1 MMVFA
6 TYRTDA
12 WLSYASRDLL
22 GLYSTQEQAIQ
33 RIEKEMKLT
42 DEDRW
47 NLINLGQT
55 QGRISNPDKYIPDSD
70 EEFLIELT
78 EIDVDL

>member
-1 MMVFA
+1 MMVYA
-6 TYRTDA
+6 AYRTDA

-22 GLYSTQEQAIQ
+22 GLYTTPERAIE
-33 RIEKEMKLT
+33 RIEKETELT
-42 DEDRW
+42 KEDKW

-55 QGRISNPDKYIPDSD
+55 QCRKD
-70 EEFLIELT
+70 EDENFVIELT

>member
-6 TYRTDA
+6 AYRTDA

-22 GLYSTQEQAIQ
+22 GLYTTQELAIK
-33 RIEKEMKLT
+33 RIEKET
-42 DEDRW
+42 EPTETDRW

-55 QGRISNPDKYIPDSD
+55 QCRTVADDYVPDVD
-70 EEFLIELT
+70 ENFIIELT

>member
-6 TYRTDA
+6 AYRTDA

-22 GLYSTQEQAIQ
+22 GLYTTQERAIQ
-33 RIEKEMKLT
+33 RIEKETELSET
-42 DEDRW
+42 DRW

-55 QGRISNPDKYIPDSD
+55 QCRQD
-70 EEFLIELT
+70 EDENFVIELT

>member
-6 TYRTDA
+6 AYRTDA

-22 GLYSTQEQAIQ
+22 GLYTTQGLAIQ
-33 RIEKEMKLT
+33 RIEKETELSENDK
-42 DEDRW
+42 W

-55 QGRISNPDKYIPDSD
+55 QCRQD
-70 EEFLIELT
+70 EDENFVIEPT

>member
-6 TYRTDA
+6 AYRTDA

-22 GLYSTQEQAIQ
+22 GLYTTQERAIQ
-33 RIEKEMKLT
+33 IIEKGTELS
-42 DEDRW
+42 EDDKW

-55 QGRISNPDKYIPDSD
+55 QCRPDED
-70 EEFLIELT
+70 ENFVIELT

>member
-6 TYRTDA
+6 AYKTDA

-22 GLYSTQEQAIQ
+22 GLYTSQERAIQ
-33 RIEKEMKLT
+33 RIEKETELSET
-42 DEDRW
+42 ERW
-47 NLINLGQT
+47 NLVNIGQT
-55 QGRISNPDKYIPDSD
+55 QCRMEVPDVD
-70 EEFLIELT
+70 ENYMIELT

>member
-22 GLYSTQEQAIQ
+22 GLYRTQERAIQ
-33 RIEKEMKLT
+33 RIEKETELSEGDK
-42 DEDRW
+42 W

-55 QGRISNPDKYIPDSD
+55 QCRSD
-70 EEFLIELT
+70 EDDNFVIELT

>member
-6 TYRTDA
+6 AYRTDA

-22 GLYSTQEQAIQ
+22 GLYTTQERAIQ
-33 RIEKEMKLT
+33 RIEKETELS
-42 DEDRW
+42 EDDKW

-55 QGRISNPDKYIPDSD
+55 RH
-70 EEFLIELT
+70 
-78 EIDVDL
+78 

>member
-6 TYRTDA
+6 AYRTDA

-22 GLYSTQEQAIQ
+22 GLYTTQELAIQ
-33 RIEKEMKLT
+33 RIEKETELSEGDK
-42 DEDRW
+42 W

-55 QGRISNPDKYIPDSD
+55 QCRQD
-70 EEFLIELT
+70 EDENFVIELT

>member
-22 GLYSTQEQAIQ
+22 GLYTTQERAIE
-33 RIEKEMKLT
+33 RIEKE
-42 DEDRW
+42 
-47 NLINLGQT
+47 
-55 QGRISNPDKYIPDSD
+55 
-70 EEFLIELT
+70 T
-78 EIDVDL
+78 EPQMTTVGILSI

>member
-22 GLYSTQEQAIQ
+22 GLYTTQERAIE
-33 RIEKEMKLT
+33 RIEKETELT
-42 DEDRW
+42 DDDRW
-47 NLINLGQT
+47 NLINLDQT
-55 QGRISNPDKYIPDSD
+55 QCRPDEDD
-70 EEFLIELT
+70 NFVIELT

>member
-6 TYRTDA
+6 AYRTDA

-22 GLYSTQEQAIQ
+22 GLYTTQERAIQ
-33 RIEKEMKLT
+33 RIEKETELS
-42 DEDRW
+42 EDDKW

-55 QGRISNPDKYIPDSD
+55 QCRQD
-70 EEFLIELT
+70 EDENFVIEPT

>member
-1 MMVFA
+1 MVYA
-6 TYRTDA
+6 AYRTDA

-22 GLYSTQEQAIQ
+22 GLYTTQERAID
-33 RIEKEMKLT
+33 RIEKETELT
-42 DEDRW
+42 KEDKW

-55 QGRISNPDKYIPDSD
+55 QCRKD
-70 EEFLIELT
+70 EDENFVIELT

>member
-6 TYRTDA
+6 AYRTDA

-22 GLYSTQEQAIQ
+22 GLYTTQELAIQ
-33 RIEKEMKLT
+33 RIEKETELS
-42 DEDRW
+42 EDDKW

-55 QGRISNPDKYIPDSD
+55 QCRQD
-70 EEFLIELT
+70 EDENFVIEPT

>member
-22 GLYSTQEQAIQ
+22 GLYTSQERAIQ
-33 RIEKEMKLT
+33 RIEKETELSET
-42 DEDRW
+42 ERW
-47 NLINLGQT
+47 NLVNIGQT
-55 QGRISNPDKYIPDSD
+55 QCRMEVPDVD
-70 EEFLIELT
+70 ENYMIELT

>member
-6 TYRTDA
+6 TYKTDA

-22 GLYSTQEQAIQ
+22 GLYTTQERAIE
-33 RIEKEMKLT
+33 RIEKETELT
-42 DEDRW
+42 DDDRW

-55 QGRISNPDKYIPDSD
+55 QCRPDEDD
-70 EEFLIELT
+70 NFVIELT

>member
-1 MMVFA
+1 MMVYA
-6 TYRTDA
+6 AYRTDA

-22 GLYSTQEQAIQ
+22 GLYTTQERAIE
-33 RIEKEMKLT
+33 RIEKETELT
-42 DEDRW
+42 KEDKW

-55 QGRISNPDKYIPDSD
+55 QCRKD
-70 EEFLIELT
+70 EDENFVIELT

>member
-6 TYRTDA
+6 AYKTDA

-22 GLYSTQEQAIQ
+22 GLYSTLERAFQ
-33 RIEKEMKLT
+33 RIEKETELT
-42 DEDRW
+42 EDDKW

-55 QGRISNPDKYIPDSD
+55 QCRQGEDDKFI
-70 EEFLIELT
+70 IELT